1 MYECLKGLEP
11 VRFFEI
17 FSQLCQIP
25 HGSKNEK
32 AISDWI
38 YQFCKER
45 DIEVWQDEKY
55 NLIAKKPATIGYE
68 NAPIVILQAHL
79 DMVCEKNAGT
89 VHDFA
94 KDPISVQRDG
104 DRIYAKGTTLGADDA
119 TGVAFALCVLES
131 SDIPHPKLE
140 VVLTADEEAGMS
152 GIRALDFSRLQGRVI
167 VNLDCS
173 DEGIVVGCAGVTCLR
188 QELELKREEAS
199 EMLTWAK
206 VKIRGLKGGHS
217 GLDITKERGNANLI
231 LARILSSLDSEIGI
245 RISSVDGG
253 LQTNAICREAEAA
266 IAFSPEKREK
276 LEEKIQWWGQILA
289 KEFKVSDPGI
299 CLLLE
304 ESVPFKE
311 VFAPEEAQRL
321 LDLLLNIDC
330 GVIAMNVEVPGVP
343 ETSGNI
349 GVVATR
355 DSRVIIRTLY
365 RSCFDSKK
373 QYLIDKNK
381 RLARRLG
388 AEFSIESS
396 SPEWEYKAD
405 SRLSALIQRIFEK
418 RFGRKL
424 VVEVSHGGNECGA
437 FFRQFPDAD
446 IVCTGTQIIGAH
458 TPEESV
464 LVSIIRKEWEMLCLT
479 LKGMLEY

>member
-17 FSQLCQIP
+17 FSELCRIP

-32 AISDWI
+32 AISDYI

-45 DIEVWQDEKY
+45 GIEIWQDTSN
-55 NLIAKKPATIGYE
+55 NLIAKKPATPGYE

-89 VHDFA
+89 VHDFT
-94 KDPISVQRDG
+94 KDPLSVRRDK
-104 DRIYAKGTTLGADDA
+104 DRIYAEGTTLGADDA
-119 TGVAFALCVLES
+119 TGVAFAMCVLES
-131 SDIPHPKLE
+131 SGIPHPRLE

-152 GIRALDFSRLQGRVI
+152 GIRALDFSRLEGRVI

-173 DEGIVVGCAGVTCLR
+173 DEGIVVGCAGVTCIR
-188 QELELKREEAS
+188 NELEMKQEKVSDSLE
-199 EMLTWAK
+199 WATI
-206 VKIRGLKGGHS
+206 KIRGLKGGHS
-217 GLDITKERGNANLI
+217 GLDITKERGNANLL
-231 LARILSSLDSEIGI
+231 LARLLSSLDREIGI
-245 RISSVDGG
+245 RLAAIDGG
-253 LQTNAICREAEAA
+253 LQTNAICREAEAVV
-266 IAFSPEKREK
+266 AFFPENKAKIKEK
-276 LEEKIQWWGQILA
+276 LQWWQTILFR
-289 KEFKVSDPGI
+289 EFRVSDPGI
-299 CLLLE
+299 RIEMDE
-304 ESVPFKE
+304 EEPHRKAFTKQ
-311 VFAPEEAQRL
+311 EAERL
-321 LDLLLNIDC
+321 LDFLLNLDC

-343 ETSGNI
+343 ETSANI
-349 GVVATR
+349 GVVCTR
-355 DSRVIIRTLY
+355 GSRVIIRTLY

-373 QYLIDKNK
+373 QYIIDKNQ

-388 AEFSIESS
+388 AGFLIESS

-405 SRLSALIQRIFEK
+405 SRLSALIQKIFEK

-458 TPEESV
+458 TPDESV
-464 LVSIIRKEWEMLCLT
+464 LVSVIQKEWEMLCLT
-479 LKGMLEY
+479 LEGMLEY